1 VLAVVDFD
9 LKFIYVLARWEGSAH
24 DASILD
30 DSLPGPDGL
39 KIHVGK
45 FYLGVLDMHD
55 SLKL

>member
-1 VLAVVDFD
+1 VDFD
-9 LKFIYVLARWEGSAH
+9 LKFIYVLPRWEGSAH